1 MQIKHEFIVAGAVSD
16 RQADLA
22 RNPGQ
27 LASHSASKRRRER
40 VALGQLWHRRIEGLA
55 DIPHSSNRRIDIH
68 EDPENACSVSRTR
81 GESIYMQKI
90 VTLVQGQVSPL
101 FFQRPETGQIQME

>member
-27 LASHSASKRRRER
+27 LASHSASKGRRER

-68 EDPENACSVSRTR
+68 KDAGNACSVSWAR

-90 VTLVQGQVSPL
+90 IALVHGQIAAL
-101 FFQRPETGQIQME
+101 FFQRTETGK